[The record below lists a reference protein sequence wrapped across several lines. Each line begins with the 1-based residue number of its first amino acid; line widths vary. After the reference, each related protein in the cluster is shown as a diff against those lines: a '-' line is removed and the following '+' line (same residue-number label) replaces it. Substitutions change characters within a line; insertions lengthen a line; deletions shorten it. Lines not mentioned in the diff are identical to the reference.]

1 MSQYAQSGSAMDDA
15 QASDGDGGFVSVN
28 QRLQL
33 NQLEAG
39 EVRESLN
46 GRMEGYW
53 KPRKGVVAVTGPLTS
68 GGSPLQLPFFL
79 IGTSVAI
86 TAASVTSGVV
96 TLTTSSAHG
105 LTNGSA
111 FSTSGIIY
119 TTGTN
124 PNNSFIAT
132 TASGTSITYPL
143 VGGSGTYTTDATSEV
158 LTATSKAIASSSLSA
173 NEVTIVV
180 TAGHGLAASSVA
192 YALISGLGFTG
203 TDPNGVRLLTYVSST
218 QMKFS
223 VTAATTAVSGS
234 GTLSQIPI
242 NDAANV
248 NVRASC
254 LFSDPNS
261 GNAESVVLA
270 LDTKAILV
278 DLDGYAISDLDYPT
292 NQTVS
297 EDTDMIQAF
306 DRVFLF
312 RDGKQAFEWFPN
324 GRQIESASQSGTFVV
339 TMRIKDHGLTANDE
353 IIVSGLTGGTPAN
366 GTFTVLSVTD
376 KDVFTYTFTTSQTQT
391 FVVTAGVLKAGFT
404 LVPGGAY
411 TQPQIFTTT
420 GNDLSVNN
428 GLLSITVTGNTTI
441 AAGDTVVVYETT
453 VPEFS
458 AISGKSFEVL
468 SATTTNISFIAPLGN
483 YTQDI
488 VSASQIATTV
498 TAVVKGHGFVVGNS
512 ITVAGLTGVNGG
524 TMPNGTQTVVSVSGD
539 TFTYTAAA
547 ALTYYTI
554 GTPLNATATSW
565 GVGGVIT
572 ITINAHGF
580 AGNGYANISGFTGGD
595 TILNGNHL
603 FTRVNANQLSFVVA
617 TSTSVTYQTPILS
630 QMTYDLVTTGA
641 TARNP
646 TRDGQQI
653 EFGGQFSVGGGFI
666 HQPAP
671 PWGVYFQRRLWVPFY
686 YTPAGPF
693 SAPTYTS
700 RKITDE
706 ISVSDILDSHTFD
719 QIANQFRITG
729 GTTDYLVAMQ
739 GFYDDKLVVLN
750 RNSLH
755 LISGTTG
762 SLEDTKVTALTNEV
776 GCLAKKS
783 VVMKGNAMFF
793 LSDDGIYAVEFLN
806 DYNLRGADE
815 PISKN
820 IQPYIDR
827 INKNL
832 AKEAVG
838 ILFDNRYY
846 IAVALDSIA
855 GANDAS
861 GNNTILVFNFLNKGW
876 ESIDTFGAGDFI
888 IKNLITGSAAE
899 RNSIYAV
906 TSLGGLHEL
915 EATETS
921 NDSLLSAGIVTSFS
935 INSSLTTRGYSF
947 GNLDRKRFTDG
958 QITMQ
963 CVNAGL
969 GEYSISFAA
978 EDPDN
983 NQSIGTTTTFLDGV
997 VLGTG
1002 AVNEDETGNIRF
1014 RLGGIRGY
1022 VGSLTL
1028 TRTIGSP
1035 KITSLK
1041 VTGSVTNRQIISQ
1054 T

>member
-15 QASDGDGGFVSVN
+15 QASEGDGGFAGVN

-33 NQLEAG
+33 NQLEIG

-53 KPRKGVVAVTGPLTS
+53 KPRRGVLARTESLVS

-79 IGTSVAI
+79 IGTRVLI

-96 TLTTSSAHG
+96 TLTTASAHG

-124 PNNSFIAT
+124 PNNSFVAT

-143 VGGSGTYTTDATSEV
+143 VGGSGSYTTDATSEV
-158 LTATSKAIASSSLSA
+158 LTATSKAIASSSLAA

-254 LFSDPNS
+254 LYSDPNS
-261 GNAESVVLA
+261 GNSESVILA
-270 LDTKAILV
+270 LDSKAILV
-278 DLDGYAISDLDYPT
+278 TLSDQSEYSTEDIEYPT
-292 NQTVS
+292 GKALAD
-297 EDTDMIQAF
+297 DTDMIQAF
-306 DRVFLF
+306 DRVYLF
-312 RDGKQAFEWFPN
+312 REGEQAFEWFPN
-324 GRQIESASQSGTFVV
+324 GRQIESASSSAFTV
-339 TMRIKDHGLTANDE
+339 TMRVKDHGLTVGDS
-353 IIVSGLTGGTPAN
+353 IVVSGLTVGTPAN
-366 GTFTVLSVTD
+366 GTFTVVTVTD
-376 KDVFTYTFTTSQTQT
+376 KDVFTYTFTTSQTVT
-391 FVVTAGVLKAGFT
+391 FGVTDAVLKADFT

-411 TQPQIFTTT
+411 TQPQVFVSTT
-420 GNDLSVNN
+420 GTVTAGVVSL
-428 GLLSITVTGNTTI
+428 TVTGNTTI
-441 AAGDTVVVYETT
+441 IKGDTIVVYETNIPT
-453 VPEFS
+453 FS
-458 AISGKSFEVL
+458 AISGQSFEVS
-468 SATTTNISFIAPLGN
+468 SASTTNISFIAPVANL
-483 YTQDI
+483 
-488 VSASQIATTV
+488 ASIP
-498 TAVVKGHGFVVGNS
+498 GS
-512 ITVAGLTGVNGG
+512 
-524 TMPNGTQTVVSVSGD
+524 
-539 TFTYTAAA
+539 
-547 ALTYYTI
+547 
-554 GTPLNATATSW
+554 
-565 GVGGVIT
+565 
-572 ITINAHGF
+572 
-580 AGNGYANISGFTGGD
+580 
-595 TILNGNHL
+595 
-603 FTRVNANQLSFVVA
+603 
-617 TSTSVTYQTPILS
+617 
-630 QMTYDLVTTGA
+630 
-641 TARNP
+641 
-646 TRDGQQI
+646 QQI
-653 EFGGQFSVGGGFI
+653 EFGGRFSVGGGFI

-686 YTPAGPF
+686 YTPAGTF
-693 SAPTYTS
+693 NAPTYTD

-706 ISVSDILDSHTFD
+706 IAISDILDSHTFD

-729 GTTDYLVAMQ
+729 GTTDYLVAMH
-739 GFYDDKLVVLN
+739 GFYDDSLVVLN

-755 LISGTTG
+755 LISGTAG
-762 SLEDTKVTALTNEV
+762 SLTDTKVTQLTTEV
-776 GCLAKKS
+776 GCLARRS

-793 LSDDGIYAVEFLN
+793 LSDDGVYGVEFLN

-832 AKEAVG
+832 AAKAVG
-838 ILFDNRYY
+838 VLFNNRYY
-846 IAVALDSIA
+846 LAVALDSSA
-855 GANDAS
+855 GANDAL
-861 GNNTILVFNFLNKGW
+861 GNNTILIFNFLNKAW
-876 ESIDTFGAGDFI
+876 ESIDTFGASDFI
-888 IKNLITGSAAE
+888 IKNLIIGSAAE
-899 RNSIYAV
+899 RDSIYAV

-915 EATETS
+915 EATES
-921 NDSLLSAGIVTSFS
+921 NLDELVSSSATITVPVT
-935 INSSLTTRGYSF
+935 SSLTTRGYAL

-963 CVNAGL
+963 CVNGGL
-969 GEYSISFAA
+969 GEYDISFAA
-978 EDPDN
+978 EDPDK
-983 NQSIGTTTTFLDGV
+983 NQFIGKTTDFLGGT

-1002 AVNEDETGNIRF
+1002 SSPEDETGNIRF

-1035 KITSLK
+1035 KITSIK

>member
-1 MSQYAQSGSAMDDA
+1 MSQFAQSGSAMDEA
-15 QASDGDGGFVSVN
+15 QSSDGDGGFLSVN

-33 NQLEAG
+33 NQLEVG

-53 KPRKGVVAVTGPLTS
+53 KPRKGVVARTESLTS

-158 LTATSKAIASSSLSA
+158 LTATSKAIASSSLAA

-254 LFSDPNS
+254 LFSDPNT
-261 GNAESVVLA
+261 GNAESIVLA

-278 DLDGYAISDLDYPT
+278 DLDGYTTQDIEYPEGKSLT
-292 NQTVS
+292 G
-297 EDTDMIQAF
+297 DTEMIQAF

-312 RDGKQAFEWFPN
+312 RGGFQGFEWFPN
-324 GRQIESASQSGTFVV
+324 GRQIESASQPITPSTTV
-339 TMRIKDHGLTANDE
+339 TMRVKDHGLTVGDT
-353 IIVSGLTGGTPAN
+353 IVVSGLTGGTTPAN
-366 GTFTVLSVTD
+366 GTFVVLSVTD
-376 KDVFTYTFTTSQTQT
+376 KDVFTYTFTSTQAAAAT

-411 TQPQIFTTT
+411 TQPQVFVSTT
-420 GNDLSVNN
+420 GTVVSGVVSL
-428 GLLSITVTGNTTI
+428 TVTGNTTI
-441 AAGDTVVVYETT
+441 IAGDTIIVYETNIPT
-453 VPEFS
+453 FS
-458 AISGKSFEVL
+458 SISGKSFEVL
-468 SATTTNISFIAPLGN
+468 SATSTNISFIAPVANL
-483 YTQDI
+483 
-488 VSASQIATTV
+488 ASIP
-498 TAVVKGHGFVVGNS
+498 GS
-512 ITVAGLTGVNGG
+512 
-524 TMPNGTQTVVSVSGD
+524 
-539 TFTYTAAA
+539 
-547 ALTYYTI
+547 
-554 GTPLNATATSW
+554 
-565 GVGGVIT
+565 
-572 ITINAHGF
+572 
-580 AGNGYANISGFTGGD
+580 
-595 TILNGNHL
+595 
-603 FTRVNANQLSFVVA
+603 
-617 TSTSVTYQTPILS
+617 
-630 QMTYDLVTTGA
+630 
-641 TARNP
+641 
-646 TRDGQQI
+646 QQI
-653 EFGGQFSVGGGFI
+653 EFGGRFSVGGGFI

-686 YTPAGPF
+686 Y
-693 SAPTYTS
+693 APSGTYNSPVYTD
-700 RKITDE
+700 RNITDE
-706 ISVSDILDSHTFD
+706 IAVSDILDSHTFD

-729 GTTDYLVAMQ
+729 GTADYLVAMQ

-762 SLEDTKVTALTNEV
+762 SLNDTRVTALTNEV

-793 LSDDGIYAVEFLN
+793 LSDEGVYAVEFLN

-820 IQPYIDR
+820 IQPYVDR

-832 AKEAVG
+832 AAEAVG
-838 ILFDNRYY
+838 TLFNNRYY
-846 IAVALDSIA
+846 LAVALDSIA
-855 GANDAS
+855 GANDAI
-861 GNNTILVFNFLNKGW
+861 GNNTILIFNFLNKGW

-888 IKNLITGSAAE
+888 IKNLIIGSASE

-906 TSLGGLHEL
+906 TSLGGVHEL
-915 EATETS
+915 EARETS
-921 NDSLLSAGIVTSFS
+921 NDSLVSAGLVSSFP
-935 INSSLTTRGYSF
+935 IESSLTTRGYAL

-963 CVNAGL
+963 CVDGGL
-969 GEYSISFAA
+969 GEYDISFAA

-983 NQSIGTTTTFLDGV
+983 NQSIGTTTMFLDGV

-1002 AVNEDETGNIRF
+1002 STNEDETGNIRF

-1022 VGSLTL
+1022 LGTLTL

-1035 KITSLK
+1035 KITSIK

-1054 T
+1054 K

>member
-1 MSQYAQSGSAMDDA
+1 L
-15 QASDGDGGFVSVN
+15 V
-28 QRLQL
+28 
-33 NQLEAG
+33 
-39 EVRESLN
+39 
-46 GRMEGYW
+46 
-53 KPRKGVVAVTGPLTS
+53 
-68 GGSPLQLPFFL
+68 
-79 IGTSVAI
+79 GTSVAI
-86 TAASVTSGVV
+86 TAASVTSNVV
-96 TLTTSSAHG
+96 TLTTASAHG

-158 LTATSKAIASSSLSA
+158 LTATSKAIASSSLAA

-180 TAGHGLAASSVA
+180 TAGHGFAVSSVG
-192 YALISGLGFTG
+192 YALIAGLAFTG
-203 TDPNGVRLLTYVSST
+203 TDPNGVRSLIYVSST
-218 QMKFS
+218 EMKFS
-223 VTAATTAVSGS
+223 VTAATTAVSGA

-261 GNAESVVLA
+261 SNAESVVLA

-278 DLDGYAISDLDYPT
+278 DLDEYTISDLDYPT

-324 GRQIESASQSGTFVV
+324 GRQIESASSSAFTV
-339 TMRIKDHGLTANDE
+339 TMRVKDHGLTVDDE
-353 IIVSGLTGGTPAN
+353 IIVSGLTGGVPAN

-376 KDVFTYTFTTSQTQT
+376 KDVFTYTFTTSQTVT
-391 FVVTAGVLKAGFT
+391 FGVTNGVLKAGFT
-404 LVPGGAY
+404 LVPGGVY
-411 TQPQIFTTT
+411 TQPQVFVSTT
-420 GNDLSVNN
+420 GTVTSGVVSL
-428 GLLSITVTGNTTI
+428 TVTGNTTI
-441 AAGDTVVVYETT
+441 IAGDTIVVYETNIPT
-453 VPEFS
+453 FS
-458 AISGKSFEVL
+458 SISGQSFEVL
-468 SATTTNISFIAPLGN
+468 SATSTNISFIAPVANL
-483 YTQDI
+483 
-488 VSASQIATTV
+488 ASIP
-498 TAVVKGHGFVVGNS
+498 GS
-512 ITVAGLTGVNGG
+512 
-524 TMPNGTQTVVSVSGD
+524 
-539 TFTYTAAA
+539 
-547 ALTYYTI
+547 
-554 GTPLNATATSW
+554 
-565 GVGGVIT
+565 
-572 ITINAHGF
+572 
-580 AGNGYANISGFTGGD
+580 
-595 TILNGNHL
+595 
-603 FTRVNANQLSFVVA
+603 
-617 TSTSVTYQTPILS
+617 
-630 QMTYDLVTTGA
+630 
-641 TARNP
+641 
-646 TRDGQQI
+646 QQI
-653 EFGGQFSVGGGFI
+653 EFGGRFSVGGGFI

-686 YTPAGPF
+686 YTPAGLF
-693 SAPTYTS
+693 SSPTYTS

-755 LISGTTG
+755 LISGTAG
-762 SLEDTKVTALTNEV
+762 GLEDTKVTALTNEV

-838 ILFDNRYY
+838 ILFNNRYY

-861 GNNTILVFNFLNKGW
+861 GNNTILIFNFLNKGW
-876 ESIDTFGAGDFI
+876 ESVDTFGAGDFI
-888 IKNLITGSAAE
+888 IKNLISGSAAE

-915 EATETS
+915 EAADTS
-921 NDSLLSAGIVTSFS
+921 NDSLVSDGIVTSFS

-963 CVNAGL
+963 CIDSGL

>member
-1 MSQYAQSGSAMDDA
+1 MSQFAQSGSAMDEA
-15 QASDGDGGFVSVN
+15 QSSDGDGGFLSVN

-33 NQLEAG
+33 NQLEVG

-53 KPRKGVVAVTGPLTS
+53 KPRKGVVARTESLTS

-158 LTATSKAIASSSLSA
+158 LTATSKAIASSSLAA

-254 LFSDPNS
+254 LFSDPNT
-261 GNAESVVLA
+261 GNAESIVLA

-278 DLDGYAISDLDYPT
+278 DLDGYTTQDIEYPEGKSVT
-292 NQTVS
+292 SN
-297 EDTDMIQAF
+297 TDMIQAF

-312 RDGKQAFEWFPN
+312 RDGSQAFEWFPN
-324 GRQIESASQSGTFVV
+324 GRQIESASQPITPSTTV
-339 TMRIKDHGLTANDE
+339 TMRVKDHGLTVGDT
-353 IIVSGLTGGTPAN
+353 IVVSGLTGGTTPAN
-366 GTFTVLSVTD
+366 GTFVVLSVTD
-376 KDVFTYTFTTSQTQT
+376 KDVFTYTFTSTQAAAAT

-411 TQPQIFTTT
+411 TQPQAFIVAG
-420 GNDLSVNN
+420 GNVSASN
-428 GLLSITVTGNTTI
+428 GLVTIDKAALGNTTI
-441 AAGDTVVVYETT
+441 TKGDIIVIYETT
-453 VPEFS
+453 IDEFTSIVGKEFEVFS
-458 AISGKSFEVL
+458 AN
-468 SATTTNISFIAPLGN
+468 TTTITFYAP
-483 YTQDI
+483 
-488 VSASQIATTV
+488 
-498 TAVVKGHGFVVGNS
+498 
-512 ITVAGLTGVNGG
+512 
-524 TMPNGTQTVVSVSGD
+524 
-539 TFTYTAAA
+539 
-547 ALTYYTI
+547 I
-554 GTPLNATATSW
+554 GTKAS
-565 GVGGVIT
+565 
-572 ITINAHGF
+572 F
-580 AGNGYANISGFTGGD
+580 SGN
-595 TILNGNHL
+595 L
-603 FTRVNANQLSFVVA
+603 
-617 TSTSVTYQTPILS
+617 
-630 QMTYDLVTTGA
+630 
-641 TARNP
+641 
-646 TRDGQQI
+646 
-653 EFGGQFSVGGGFI
+653 EFGGRFSVGGGFI

-686 YTPAGPF
+686 YAPGGTF
-693 SAPTYTS
+693 DVPTYTD
-700 RKITDE
+700 RNITDE
-706 ISVSDILDSHTFD
+706 IAVSDILDSHTFD

-729 GTTDYLVAMQ
+729 GTADYLVAMQ

-762 SLEDTKVTALTNEV
+762 SLNDTRVTALTNEV

-793 LSDDGIYAVEFLN
+793 LSDEGVYAVEFLN

-820 IQPYIDR
+820 IQPYVDR

-832 AKEAVG
+832 AAEAVG
-838 ILFDNRYY
+838 TLFNNRYY
-846 IAVALDSIA
+846 LAVALDSIA
-855 GANDAS
+855 GANDAI
-861 GNNTILVFNFLNKGW
+861 GNNTILIFNFLNKGW

-888 IKNLITGSAAE
+888 IKNLIIGSASE

-906 TSLGGLHEL
+906 TSLGGVHEL
-915 EATETS
+915 EAREIS
-921 NDSLLSAGIVTSFS
+921 NDSLVSSGEVTDFP
-935 INSSLTTRGYSF
+935 IQSSLTTRGYAL

-963 CVNAGL
+963 CVNGGL
-969 GEYSISFAA
+969 GEYDISFAA

-983 NQSIGTTTTFLDGV
+983 NQSIGTTTMFLDGV

-1002 AVNEDETGNIRF
+1002 STNEDETGNIRF

-1022 VGSLTL
+1022 LGTLTL

-1035 KITSLK
+1035 KITSIK

-1054 T
+1054 K